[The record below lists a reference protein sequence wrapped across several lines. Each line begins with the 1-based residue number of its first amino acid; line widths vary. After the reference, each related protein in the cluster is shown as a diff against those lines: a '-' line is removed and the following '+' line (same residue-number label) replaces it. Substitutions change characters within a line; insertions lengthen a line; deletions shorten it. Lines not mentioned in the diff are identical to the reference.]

1 MPLRLVVDTSIIF
14 AAILRDSTTR
24 RILLSAPIEFY
35 TPEYCF
41 DEIREPG
48 TVPGMTSMARI
59 MAAADQVTFGI
70 RPREHRYYPARTNY
84 NFSDKNRN
92 PFP

>member
-14 AAILRDSTTR
+14 AAILRDSTIR

-41 DEIREPG
+41 DEIREHIDDICSRNGLP
-48 TVPGMTSMARI
+48 I
-59 MAAADQVTFGI
+59 GI
-70 RPREHRYYPARTNY
+70 NE
-84 NFSDKNRN
+84 
-92 PFP
+92 